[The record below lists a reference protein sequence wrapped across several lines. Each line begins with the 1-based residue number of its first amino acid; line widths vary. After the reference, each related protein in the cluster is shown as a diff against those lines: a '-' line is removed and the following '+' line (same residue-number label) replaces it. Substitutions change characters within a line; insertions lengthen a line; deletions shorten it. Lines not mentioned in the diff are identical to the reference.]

1 MLHVV
6 MNDKSEVDLTNE
18 DSECTEN
25 EHEFILSDAAPD
37 ELTKKRISVVRN

>member
-1 MLHVV
+1 MV
-6 MNDKSEVDLTNE
+6 MNDKSEVDLTDE

-37 ELTKKRISVVRN
+37 ALTVNYSPSIVSQFY